1 MVHLKSEEI
10 LNDTPVVVL
19 NLDILEKN
27 IEWLNNLAKKSNIKL
42 RPHVKTHKST
52 YIAGLQITAGAT
64 GITTATLGEAEVMV
78 NSGIRDV
85 FIAYPIIG
93 KKKLERFSNL
103 LKHAELTVALD
114 DITVAK
120 GLSEVGKTNNKI
132 IDIYIDI
139 DTGNERMGRS
149 PQESIDEILEI
160 ASLPFINIKGLTSHP
175 GHAYAE
181 RDERKLKQIAL
192 DDATE
197 LYTTK
202 MSLEKENLY
211 VPEISV
217 GATAI
222 ARFTGEIPYVT
233 EVRAGMYVFNDRNV
247 MATGGATEDDCAVT
261 IYSTVVSRPSKERLI
276 IDAGSKTLAHD
287 PNIEGGFGRIKNQE
301 NLVIKRLSEEH
312 AIVEIKGECDLRVGD
327 IVEIIP
333 NHICPVINLTDEVY
347 GFRDGVFERTIHIDA
362 RGKNK

>member
-1 MVHLKSEEI
+1 MVHFKNEEI

-19 NLDILEKN
+19 DFDILEQN
-27 IEWLNNLAKKSNIKL
+27 IEWLNNLAEKSNIKL

-52 YIAGLQITAGAT
+52 YIADLQIKAGAT

-78 NSGIRDV
+78 NSGIRDIL
-85 FIAYPIIG
+85 IAYPIIG
-93 KKKLERFSNL
+93 EKKLKRFGKL
-103 LKHAELTVALD
+103 LKHADLTVALD
-114 DITVAK
+114 DIIVAK
-120 GLSEVGKTNNKI
+120 GLSEVGKANSKT

-149 PQESIDEILEI
+149 PQESINEILEI
-160 ASLPFINIKGLTSHP
+160 AALPFINIKGLTSHP

-181 RDERKLKQIAL
+181 SDVEKLKRIAI

-197 LYTTK
+197 LYKTK
-202 MSLEKENLY
+202 MLLEKENLHI
-211 VPEISV
+211 PEISV

-261 IYSTVVSRPSKERLI
+261 IYSTVVSRPSKDRLI

-312 AIVEIKGECDLRVGD
+312 AIVEIQGKCDLRVGD

-347 GFRDGVFERTIHIDA
+347 GFRGGVFEKTVTIDA